1 MVPKNDYF
9 LRFNRS
15 TASFLAVMNGYGGK
29 PFELH
34 FMLLK
39 NFDRTN
45 LLQFSTQI
53 NLSAPILHRIVCS
66 VDTDKTFRF
75 ETHCGYRVGSFGRNK
90 KPMIGVGWE
99 SAVGDNARGKTNRV
113 AFVAVCVFFAP
124 NSFVWSLGPMLWE
137 RRKESKYRQ

>member
-1 MVPKNDYF
+1 MSLIM
-9 LRFNRS
+9 LRHRALNTLAGMCFIAPSRS
-15 TASFLAVMNGYGGK
+15 FKVIFQ

-75 ETHCGYRVGSFGRNK
+75 ESHCGYRVGSFGRNK

-99 SAVGDNARGKTNRV
+99 SGVGDNARGKTNRV

-137 RRKESKYRQ
+137 RRKES